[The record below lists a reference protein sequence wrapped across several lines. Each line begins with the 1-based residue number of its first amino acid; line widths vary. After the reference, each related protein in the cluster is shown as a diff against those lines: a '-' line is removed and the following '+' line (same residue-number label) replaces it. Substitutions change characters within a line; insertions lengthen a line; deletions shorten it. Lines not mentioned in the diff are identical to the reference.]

1 MNKAFKRTFFILTA
15 VLTCSITVNSKILN
29 AKAEEIVID
38 SVTQETSAEIG
49 NISADSIL
57 DSENI
62 EGIES
67 VEQNENN
74 SVLKDSAD
82 ITVEDFLGIMQDK
95 ADEYGVGEEFSEW
108 KETLNNIKYAV
119 KEKKFDTLFWWC
131 IGQTILTAVYI
142 IYKVIKNVSIGKLM
156 AEIKNLSALIGRL
169 TDTENQLVDET
180 TRVEKEEKEIKER
193 QKRYAKAME
202 CTNEALSQM
211 VDGINFTPEKKTAAL
226 RKLNKANKYLEE
238 GAKNDISTQ

>member
-1 MNKAFKRTFFILTA
+1 MNKFKRNLFVLVA
-15 VLTCSITVNSKILN
+15 VLACSIGINSKIFT
-29 AKAEEIVID
+29 AKADEIAVD
-38 SVTQETSAEIG
+38 SVTQETSVEIG
-49 NISADSIL
+49 GISADSVWNSGI
-57 DSENI
+57 I
-62 EGIES
+62 EETES
-67 VEQNENN
+67 VTQNENN
-74 SVLKDSAD
+74 SVVEDSAG

-169 TDTENQLVDET
+169 TDAENQLVDET

>member
-1 MNKAFKRTFFILTA
+1 MSKVLKRKFFIVGAVIALCFSTSGAVVTA
-15 VLTCSITVNSKILN
+15 YADESFESSITQ
-29 AKAEEIVID
+29 EISGEDMDFSSD
-38 SVTQETSAEIG
+38 SVTDSVVVEET
-49 NISADSIL
+49 
-57 DSENI
+57 
-62 EGIES
+62 ES
-67 VEQNENN
+67 VSVNESE
-74 SVLKDSAD
+74 SVVEDGAD

-119 KEKKFDTLFWWC
+119 KEKKFDALFWWS
-131 IGQTILTAVYI
+131 IGQTILIAIYI
-142 IYKVIKNVSIGKLM
+142 IYKVIKNVSIGKLIK
-156 AEIKNLSALIGRL
+156 EIKNLSALIGRL
-169 TDTENQLVDET
+169 IDTENQLVDET
-180 TRVEKEEKEIKER
+180 TRVEKEEKDIKER
-193 QKRYAKAME
+193 QKCYAKAME